1 MIYGRHNI
9 AEFGTNTIFFV
20 YFFTPVPFA
29 FFLLTVCV
37 CVRVCVKVILPC
49 PSSNIASVTGCA
61 WPLTSSCWVLLW
73 SVTTSGFTAWFS
85 QLDKNVKKKH
95 HPHVKHIS
103 TFHHMQNFTSG
114 MIHPHSLGSFVQLPW
129 PEYFFPTWPQK
140 TLSKQ
145 FCVQVWVH
153 ERAFIPHTEEPTFCY
168 TFYYDE
174 VAAFH
179 TTWPGFNDRAGEEA
193 APQTFRFIIHQPTA
207 LTTNN
212 YILVGGG
219 GWGSV
224 ALCSVNTHTPQKKK
238 SSEWTCNKQMT

>member
-1 MIYGRHNI
+1 M
-9 AEFGTNTIFFV
+9 
-20 YFFTPVPFA
+20 
-29 FFLLTVCV
+29 
-37 CVRVCVKVILPC
+37 
-49 PSSNIASVTGCA
+49 
-61 WPLTSSCWVLLW
+61 
-73 SVTTSGFTAWFS
+73 
-85 QLDKNVKKKH
+85 
-95 HPHVKHIS
+95 KHIS

-129 PEYFFPTWPQK
+129 PEYFFPTWTQK

-224 ALCSVNTHTPQKKK
+224 ALCSVNTHTPSQKKNHLNELATSK
-238 SSEWTCNKQMT
+238 WHNQIQPEYFEVIFSPASQLKWQHLEWIIASKGGKWEAL